1 VRTVS
6 RPAEERGEIRLG
18 FLFDMALVAVIA
30 YAAFQIGPAVLL
42 RIKFVDEMT
51 VAANSPVE
59 VDAPTIKRNLLHTA
73 ESYGVILVGQ
83 DLLVIRNRELKR
95 TVISATYEIH
105 IHFWPSFTYVWLVKD
120 DVQGYYF

>member
-1 VRTVS
+1 MS

-18 FLFDMALVAVIA
+18 FLFDLALVAVIA
-30 YAAFQIGPAVLL
+30 YVAFQVGPAVLL

-59 VDAPTIKRNLLHTA
+59 VDAQTIKRNLLHTA

-95 TVISATYEIH
+95 TLISASYEIH
-105 IHFWPSFTYVWLVKD
+105 INFWPSYTYVWLVQD
-120 DVQGYYF
+120 DVQGYYL

>member
-1 VRTVS
+1 MS
-6 RPAEERGEIRLG
+6 RPAEKRGAIRLG
-18 FLFDMALVAVIA
+18 FLFDMALVAAIA
-30 YAAFQIGPAVLL
+30 YIAFQVGPAVVL

-59 VDAPTIKRNLLHTA
+59 VDAATIKRNLINTA

-83 DLLVIRNRELKR
+83 DLLVSRNRELKR
-95 TVISATYEIH
+95 TLVSATYEIH
-105 IHFWPSFTYVWLVKD
+105 IHFWPSYTYVWLVKD